1 MTENEVPA
9 QRLSYKLFS
18 CTNPQKVRIS
28 SELWQKQYVSSL
40 GDSLIPAGAKGTKR
54 PIEFR
59 FFVVEDPEIN
69 AASLPDGTL
78 LINTVYWV
86 PSRTKPSS
94 HLY

>member
-9 QRLSYKLFS
+9 QRLSYKHFS
-18 CTNPQKVRIS
+18 STNPLKVRIS